1 MANAY
6 TNTNTNMTTSTGL
19 TPGMQ
24 TYYNRELLRTFEP
37 NLVHLQ
43 FGENYRM
50 PMNSGITMNMR
61 KMIPVAAKTTA
72 LEEGN
77 PGDGK
82 MLAEVAVT
90 TTIQQFGDYARCSD
104 WLDMVHLDE
113 NITRR
118 VQRFGDA
125 GARSVDALVRDE
137 LATCTNVIYAGGK
150 TARAQLTAAD
160 KLTSRELRKAV
171 RTLKKNLAEK
181 FNGYY
186 VAIVGPDTVY
196 DLQEDD
202 AWVKVS
208 EYQDKENIYTGEVG
222 RLFGIRFVEST
233 EAKIFEGA
241 GASSADVASRM
252 PPTCISARS
261 SAATRTAAM
270 ASRRRRAV
278 AASSEPSAT
287 QLSITSVITASSP
300 KMPPFSAASAIS
312 GTAIRA
318 RVGWPPRFV
327 HCQEGHPRR
336 GARGPDSTR
345 RPRRP
350 ARRLSP

>member
-37 NLVHLQ
+37 HLVHLQ

-77 PGDGK
+77 PGEGK

-90 TTIQQFGDYARCSD
+90 TTIQQFGDFALCSD

-118 VQRFGDA
+118 IQRFGDA
-125 GARSVDALVRDE
+125 GARSVDAMVRDE

-160 KLTSRELRKAV
+160 KLTSKELRKAV

-186 VAIVGPDTVY
+186 IAIVGPDTVY

-241 GASSADVASRM
+241 GASSADVASVIVLGRYAYGLTSLKGNK
-252 PPTCISARS
+252 PRVVVKTAGSA
-261 SAATRTAAM
+261 
-270 ASRRRRAV
+270 
-278 AASSEPSAT
+278 
-287 QLSITSVITASSP
+287 
-300 KMPPFSAASAIS
+300 
-312 GTAIRA
+312 GTADPLDQISS
-318 RVGWPPRFV
+318 VGWKLDGFAAKLLQPEFAVRIECGFT
-327 HCQEGHPRR
+327 
-336 GARGPDSTR
+336 A
-345 RPRRP
+345 
-350 ARRLSP
+350 

>member
-82 MLAEVAVT
+82 MLAEVAIT

-160 KLTSRELRKAV
+160 KLTSKELRKAV

-241 GASSADVASRM
+241 GASSADVASVIVLGRYAYGLTSLKGNK
-252 PPTCISARS
+252 PRVVVKTAGSA
-261 SAATRTAAM
+261 
-270 ASRRRRAV
+270 
-278 AASSEPSAT
+278 
-287 QLSITSVITASSP
+287 
-300 KMPPFSAASAIS
+300 
-312 GTAIRA
+312 GTADPLDQIST
-318 RVGWPPRFV
+318 VGWKLDGFAAKLLQPEFAVRIECGFT
-327 HCQEGHPRR
+327 
-336 GARGPDSTR
+336 A
-345 RPRRP
+345 
-350 ARRLSP
+350 

>member
-37 NLVHLQ
+37 HLVHLQ

-77 PGDGK
+77 PGEGK

-90 TTIQQFGDYARCSD
+90 TTIQQFGDFALCSD

-118 VQRFGDA
+118 IQRFGDA
-125 GARSVDALVRDE
+125 GARSVDAMVRDE

-160 KLTSRELRKAV
+160 KLTSKELRKAV

-241 GASSADVASRM
+241 GASSADVASVIVLGRYAYGLTSLKGNK
-252 PPTCISARS
+252 PRVVVKTAGSA
-261 SAATRTAAM
+261 
-270 ASRRRRAV
+270 
-278 AASSEPSAT
+278 
-287 QLSITSVITASSP
+287 
-300 KMPPFSAASAIS
+300 
-312 GTAIRA
+312 GTADPLDQISS
-318 RVGWPPRFV
+318 VGWKLDGFAAKLLQPEFAVRIECGFT
-327 HCQEGHPRR
+327 
-336 GARGPDSTR
+336 A
-345 RPRRP
+345 
-350 ARRLSP
+350 

>member
-77 PGDGK
+77 PGEGK

-90 TTIQQFGDYARCSD
+90 TTIKQFGDRAKCSD

-118 VQRFGDA
+118 VQRLANA
-125 GARSVDALVRDE
+125 GARSVDALVREE

-160 KLTSRELRKAV
+160 KLTSLELRKAV

-241 GASSADVASRM
+241 GASGADVASVIVLGRYAYGLTSLKGAK
-252 PPTCISARS
+252 PRVIVKPAGSA
-261 SAATRTAAM
+261 
-270 ASRRRRAV
+270 
-278 AASSEPSAT
+278 
-287 QLSITSVITASSP
+287 
-300 KMPPFSAASAIS
+300 
-312 GTAIRA
+312 GTADPLDQIST
-318 RVGWPPRFV
+318 VGWKLDGFAAKLLQPEFV
-327 HCQEGHPRR
+327 VRIECGFT
-336 GARGPDSTR
+336 A
-345 RPRRP
+345 
-350 ARRLSP
+350 